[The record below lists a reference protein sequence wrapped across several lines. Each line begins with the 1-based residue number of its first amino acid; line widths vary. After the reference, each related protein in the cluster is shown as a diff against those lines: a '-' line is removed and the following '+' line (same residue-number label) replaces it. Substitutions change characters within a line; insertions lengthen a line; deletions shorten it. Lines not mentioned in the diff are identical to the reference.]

1 MTKKVNCFIMP
12 EDDDDDDDNVNDNN
26 NNFKY
31 YL

>member
-12 EDDDDDDDNVNDNN
+12 EDDDDDVNDNN

>member
-12 EDDDDDDDNVNDNN
+12 EDDDDDVDDNN